1 MQNTEGSCKLNELV
15 SVAANNRLHRN
26 IEEVENLNEPEEAR
40 LMAGFFRSTRL
51 QRNKQVQKRNL
62 SAIAHQIYKKRTF
75 TRPNS
80 QKRTRNVFTRLN
92 NYSRTRSADSFDG
105 START
110 GQNGKLSH
118 QKTVNG
124 TRNSFA
130 DREALAGCRGAVLTR
145 FVEPHR
151 VAKGCPLWH
160 KRRSETPRFVYAAY
174 RACVLGEQKNAVHTA
189 HTMTH
194 IITHNSK
201 HTAHTITH
209 TLTHKKDH
217 NPIDTPQNNPHKRR
231 VNHFAVFVPQPFR
244 AIDKLAVRESH
255 EVRTYTNSP

>member
-1 MQNTEGSCKLNELV
+1 MCGLYARHFFVLLKHRHDKRRTQNGAFR
-15 SVAANNRLHRN
+15 SVACAKG
-26 IEEVENLNEPEEAR
+26 VSP
-40 LMAGFFRSTRL
+40 L
-51 QRNKQVQKRNL
+51 QPCAVL
-62 SAIAHQIYKKRTF
+62 RTWSGL
-75 TRPNS
+75 RPD
-80 QKRTRNVFTRLN
+80 TPPTP
-92 NYSRTRSADSFDG
+92 
-105 START
+105 
-110 GQNGKLSH
+110 H
-118 QKTVNG
+118 G
-124 TRNSFA
+124 TRNFFA
-130 DREALAGCRGAVLTR
+130 YREALAGCRGAVLTR

>member
-1 MQNTEGSCKLNELV
+1 
-15 SVAANNRLHRN
+15 
-26 IEEVENLNEPEEAR
+26 
-40 LMAGFFRSTRL
+40 
-51 QRNKQVQKRNL
+51 
-62 SAIAHQIYKKRTF
+62 
-75 TRPNS
+75 
-80 QKRTRNVFTRLN
+80 
-92 NYSRTRSADSFDG
+92 
-105 START
+105 
-110 GQNGKLSH
+110 
-118 QKTVNG
+118 
-124 TRNSFA
+124 
-130 DREALAGCRGAVLTR
+130 
-145 FVEPHR
+145 

>member
-1 MQNTEGSCKLNELV
+1 MTPTTIP
-15 SVAANNRLHRN
+15 SVFPVPSS
-26 IEEVENLNEPEEAR
+26 ITKSEPTPEAR
-40 LMAGFFRSTRL
+40 
-51 QRNKQVQKRNL
+51 VP
-62 SAIAHQIYKKRTF
+62 AIFCLTNQ
-75 TRPNS
+75 
-80 QKRTRNVFTRLN
+80 
-92 NYSRTRSADSFDG
+92 G
-105 START
+105 
-110 GQNGKLSH
+110 
-118 QKTVNG
+118 TVNG
-124 TRNSFA
+124 TRNFFA
-130 DREALAGCRGAVLTR
+130 FREALAGCRGAVLTR

-189 HTMTH
+189 HT
-194 IITHNSK
+194 
-201 HTAHTITH
+201 ITH

-217 NPIDTPQNNPHKRR
+217 NPIDNPHKRR

>member
-1 MQNTEGSCKLNELV
+1 MNNKK
-15 SVAANNRLHRN
+15 NRLAGGWPHCVTPTT
-26 IEEVENLNEPEEAR
+26 IPSVFPVPSSITKSEPTPEAW
-40 LMAGFFRSTRL
+40 AP
-51 QRNKQVQKRNL
+51 
-62 SAIAHQIYKKRTF
+62 AIFCLTNQ
-75 TRPNS
+75 
-80 QKRTRNVFTRLN
+80 
-92 NYSRTRSADSFDG
+92 G
-105 START
+105 
-110 GQNGKLSH
+110 
-118 QKTVNG
+118 TVNG
-124 TRNSFA
+124 TRNFFA
-130 DREALAGCRGAVLTR
+130 FREALAGCRGAVLTR

>member
-1 MQNTEGSCKLNELV
+1 PFCV
-15 SVAANNRLHRN
+15 
-26 IEEVENLNEPEEAR
+26 
-40 LMAGFFRSTRL
+40 
-51 QRNKQVQKRNL
+51 
-62 SAIAHQIYKKRTF
+62 
-75 TRPNS
+75 
-80 QKRTRNVFTRLN
+80 
-92 NYSRTRSADSFDG
+92 
-105 START
+105 
-110 GQNGKLSH
+110 
-118 QKTVNG
+118 
-124 TRNSFA
+124 
-130 DREALAGCRGAVLTR
+130 
-145 FVEPHR
+145 
-151 VAKGCPLWH
+151 
-160 KRRSETPRFVYAAY
+160 RR
-174 RACVLGEQKNAVHTA
+174 LGEQKNAVHTA